1 MRRIVVGMLV
11 VGMLVLGVL
20 GLAVPAGAATA
31 PTVGTARVGKLGVV
45 LVDAKGFV
53 LYRFKPDSA
62 NRSTCTG
69 GCARAWP
76 PALKGAG
83 APTKAKGLTG
93 TLGTLV
99 RADKKVQL
107 TYNGLPLYRYAADTK
122 KGTANG
128 QGVGGVWFVVKPGQR
143 AAAPTAAKPAATTST
158 TAPRTS
164 TGNTTATTS
173 APSGAPTATTTPAS
187 GGTGGGDDGYYY

>member
-11 VGMLVLGVL
+11 AAGL
-20 GLAVPAGAATA
+20 GLAAPMVGVAGAASA
-31 PTVGTARVGKLGVV
+31 PTVSTARVGKLGPV

-69 GCARAWP
+69 GCATVWP
-76 PALKGAG
+76 PALKGIG

-93 TLGTLV
+93 TLGTLT

-128 QGVGGVWFVVKPGQR
+128 QGIGGVWFVVKPGEK
-143 AAAPTAAKPAATTST
+143 AAAPAAAKPAATTST

-173 APSGAPTATTTPAS
+173 APTASTTPSS
-187 GGTGGGDDGYYY
+187 GGSGGGDDPYYY